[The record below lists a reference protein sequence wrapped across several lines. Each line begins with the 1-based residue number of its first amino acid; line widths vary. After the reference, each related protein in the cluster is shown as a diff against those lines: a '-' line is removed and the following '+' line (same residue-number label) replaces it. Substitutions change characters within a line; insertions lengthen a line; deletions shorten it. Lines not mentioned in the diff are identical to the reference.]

1 LSSQLSEKE
10 ANVDVSRVKASQPA
24 SRYFVAP
31 ANPSAL
37 HEISDQLI
45 HLLDMFS
52 EYTMP
57 ARLKAQNSIRG
68 ATDPMI

>member
-24 SRYFVAP
+24 RHYFAAP
-31 ANPSAL
+31 LKPISSSQ
-37 HEISDQLI
+37 ISDQLI

-57 ARLKAQNSIRG
+57 ERLKARNSIRG